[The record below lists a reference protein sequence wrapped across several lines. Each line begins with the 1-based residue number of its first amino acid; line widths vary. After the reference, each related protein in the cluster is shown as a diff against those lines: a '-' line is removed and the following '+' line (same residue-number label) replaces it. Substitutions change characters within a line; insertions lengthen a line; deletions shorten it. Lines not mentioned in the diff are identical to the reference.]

1 MKAQVEGIPKVNR
14 GVSNTTDKDSMRT
27 QENGSEKGS
36 NNEKSESIDNT
47 INSKNTDGPQKTAR
61 NNKVGLIFLPML
73 ESLRL
78 LGQFTNW
85 LPMIYDRLFYNFFK
99 DDKLAIDKSKDTNNG
114 NIENDTQ
121 HELKSTTKVWIFNSV
136 MV

>member
-1 MKAQVEGIPKVNR
+1 MLKAHVEGIPKVNQ

-47 INSKNTDGPQKTAR
+47 NNSKNTDEPPKNAR
-61 NNKVGLIFLPML
+61 NNKVGLIFLTML

-78 LGQFTNW
+78 LCQF
-85 LPMIYDRLFYNFFK
+85 
-99 DDKLAIDKSKDTNNG
+99 NN
-114 NIENDTQ
+114 
-121 HELKSTTKVWIFNSV
+121 
-136 MV
+136 